1 MPDLSGQQ
9 GTPTKSRKS
18 RLPLL
23 SGGNGSG
30 DEFYFFSVITGTFW
44 VVKPPDIPFS
54 LLTFLSY
61 HKENLGENAF
71 MLRAKKSDNQG
82 VYFASYVAMIGMAA
96 STDAVKPRRRLTF
109 PHKLFLRFLLS
120 HFSIGA
126 KVHGY
131 YRLAGV
137 TRESFFVQKKSA
149 DLLTSANETHSGYRF
164 LRRRFLLRRP
174 PLLAVFTLVR
184 FASFVSSGICGNSSQ
199 SGALRLLRCRASH

>member
-149 DLLTSANETHSGYRF
+149 DFQRLRMRQIPVTVFCDVVSCFVVLRSWRYFLWRVLPLFVHPSAARTPPSLVLSGY
-164 LRRRFLLRRP
+164 
-174 PLLAVFTLVR
+174 
-184 FASFVSSGICGNSSQ
+184 C
-199 SGALRLLRCRASH
+199 